1 MTSWSRDRPIQ
12 LKVEAMRPRVL
23 SDPVSKPAL
32 IERSATPPLKAYLI
46 SRRGKL
52 LCQDTVTK
60 TGVGR
65 SGLRRRAASA
75 SACELSDGGRKRR
88 GSAVRLSE
96 RSRPSTP
103 STQDLGR
110 VQLAAVPPSP
120 TSTTFYRVAVVGSEG
135 VGKCTVMKQFLH
147 AAHAEE
153 VADSPQ
159 GLHKY
164 KLFLFDPLQVG
175 CCCL

>member
-1 MTSWSRDRPIQ
+1 
-12 LKVEAMRPRVL
+12 MRPRVL

-32 IERSATPPLKAYLI
+32 IVRSATPPLKTYLI

-52 LCQDTVTK
+52 LCQDTATR
-60 TGVGR
+60 VGR
-65 SGLRRRAASA
+65 TGLRRRAASA

-96 RSRPSTP
+96 RSRPATP
-103 STQDLGR
+103 SSQDLGR
-110 VQLAAVPPSP
+110 VQLAAVSPSP
-120 TSTTFYRVAVVGSEG
+120 TSIAFYRVAVAGLEG

-159 GLHKY
+159 GLRKL
-164 KLFLFDPLQVG
+164 KLFLIEQFRAVSVINHSVYRKFGDICG
-175 CCCL
+175 M